1 MHLISLVFVVLV
13 HCHPFAFA
21 FIKVEGCKLAV
32 VEVYKRV
39 IEELEELNRQAV
51 KALVAGATLVECK
64 RVVKAVVARDLK
76 VA

>member
-1 MHLISLVFVVLV
+1 MFVVLV

-21 FIKVEGCKLAV
+21 FIEVEGCKLTV

-51 KALVAGATLVECK
+51 KA
-64 RVVKAVVARDLK
+64 
-76 VA
+76 